1 MSYYAQSLST
11 KRAATRNQRRRRK
24 LIQQRLMGFAMLIM
38 GAVYLWL
45 ALQGETVEER
55 DCTAILFIAPMA
67 LSLLFSKRI
76 IIM

>member
-1 MSYYAQSLST
+1 
-11 KRAATRNQRRRRK
+11 
-24 LIQQRLMGFAMLIM
+24 MGFAMLIM